1 VVMRKFDPEQALA
14 AIDRHR
20 CTSTFMAPTL
30 LKRIVELPAAVH
42 RRYDPSSMSA
52 IIVAGAPC
60 PMIVK
65 EQAVAL
71 FGPVLYEFYGST
83 ELGINTILPPADFLR
98 KPGSCGRAAP
108 NVELCVV
115 DDDAS

>member
-1 VVMRKFDPEQALA
+1 
-14 AIDRHR
+14 
-20 CTSTFMAPTL
+20 MAPTL

-42 RRYDPSSMSA
+42 RRYGLSSMNV

-65 EQAVAL
+65 EQVVAR

-83 ELGINTILPPADFLR
+83 ELGINTKGPTGTLPCAQGIRCQDE
-98 KPGSCGRAAP
+98 PGSR
-108 NVELCVV
+108 
-115 DDDAS
+115 